1 LERVSGPRPWKK
13 TKEGVPRDYRIFR
26 VREDEVEDP
35 RNGSRHSRVFIDS
48 VDWVNVIPVTTAG
61 QVVLIR
67 QFRFGILSNTLEIP
81 GGMVEPGE
89 DPAAAAVRELEE
101 ETGYRPAEVK
111 PLGWVH
117 PNPALQGNRCY
128 CFLALGC
135 EKVNQGHQDAGEDIE
150 VELRDRDGVPELIR
164 TGQITHS
171 LVVAAFHLDSLTR
184 R

>member
-1 LERVSGPRPWKK
+1 MSGPRPWKK
-13 TKEGVPRDYRIFR
+13 TKEGAPRDYRIFR

-35 RNGSRHSRVFIDS
+35 RNGSLHTRVYIDS
-48 VDWVNVIPVTTAG
+48 VDWVNVIPVTAAG

-67 QFRFGILSNTLEIP
+67 QFRFGTWSNTLEIP

-101 ETGYRPAEVK
+101 ETGYRPREVR

-117 PNPALQGNRCY
+117 PNPALQGNRCHS
-128 CFLALGC
+128 FLALGC
-135 EKVNQGHQDAGEDIE
+135 EKVHDGRQDAGEDIQ
-150 VELRDRDGVPELIR
+150 VELRDRADVPELIR
-164 TGQITHS
+164 EGQITHS
-171 LVVAAFHLDSLTR
+171 LVICAFHLDALTR